1 MSEEAIIRTAVVLGL
16 AGTLVLGA
24 CAANP
29 GGASPAS
36 APASSR
42 LLPGESIVIRT
53 TMTIAATAGSEP
65 IATGEVLAASTL
77 GGSPFCAGGTIRDS
91 HATLDPAVE
100 PLGMI
105 DRRITCPDGTV
116 RLVLSPTVAAPG
128 DSEGQTQA
136 GTWIVASGTAA
147 YEKIR
152 GSGEMETV
160 YGSTVDGPVRE
171 TLTGTVTR

>member
-1 MSEEAIIRTAVVLGL
+1 
-16 AGTLVLGA
+16 
-24 CAANP
+24 
-29 GGASPAS
+29 
-36 APASSR
+36 
-42 LLPGESIVIRT
+42 
-53 TMTIAATAGSEP
+53 MTIAATAGSEP

-91 HATLDPAVE
+91 HASLDPAVE

-116 RLVLSPTVAAPG
+116 RLVLSPTVSAPG

-136 GTWIVASGTAA
+136 GTWIVASGTGAF
-147 YEKIR
+147 EKIR
-152 GSGEMETV
+152 GSGDMETS
-160 YGSTVDGPVRE
+160 YGSTVNGPAFE